1 MRFHEQREGQF
12 ILALVMTVEGA
23 LRHTGFLGNLARGGG
38 VYAFMDE
45 QLQRSTFDLGAG
57 VAGAR
62 LGFGLIC
69 A

>member
-1 MRFHEQREGQF
+1 MRFHEQRQGQF

-23 LRHTGFLGNLARGGG
+23 FGYAGFFGNLARGGG

-57 VAGAR
+57 IPGAR